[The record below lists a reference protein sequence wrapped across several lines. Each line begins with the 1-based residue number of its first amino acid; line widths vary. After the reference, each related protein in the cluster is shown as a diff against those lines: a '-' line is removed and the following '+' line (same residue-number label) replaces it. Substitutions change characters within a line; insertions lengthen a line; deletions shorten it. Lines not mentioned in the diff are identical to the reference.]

1 MSNDVFK
8 PETEKDEIPPASP
21 EEFLEALERADVYP
35 AVSIEGTPLPP
46 ECRIVVYTDPRS
58 AGADRFRLV
67 QIRLRSMQASRKLQS
82 VLITSPLPE
91 DGKSTVALNLA
102 TGLSDNGKCP
112 VLLLEADVHYSVV
125 KDFTARVRQ
134 RAVGI
139 EVSKALNPAQQV
151 IKIVNE
157 ELIATLGEPAR
168 LNLSG
173 PKPRLIMMV
182 GLQGSGKTTAAA
194 KLARLL
200 RGQGER
206 VLLVAADPYR
216 PAAIK
221 QLQTLG
227 DQVGVPV
234 YTETDVKPPDV
245 VAHAFSSGE
254 KGGVTVLIV
263 DTAGRSQIDQT
274 LMDELHAI
282 SKRVPASEVLLVVD
296 AMVGQEALHIAE
308 GFRDSVSLTGLIMT
322 KMDGDARGGAAISI
336 RSVTGVPIKYLGV
349 GEGVDALEAYDPGRL
364 SSRILGMGDILGLIE
379 KAESAYDEKLA
390 RNRLNACFRVSSPW
404 KISPTS
410 FARFEKWALSRRSSI
425 CCQAVWGR
433 WRARWTRKMPRIN

>member
-1 MSNDVFK
+1 
-8 PETEKDEIPPASP
+8 
-21 EEFLEALERADVYP
+21 
-35 AVSIEGTPLPP
+35 
-46 ECRIVVYTDPRS
+46 
-58 AGADRFRLV
+58 
-67 QIRLRSMQASRKLQS
+67 
-82 VLITSPLPE
+82 
-91 DGKSTVALNLA
+91 
-102 TGLSDNGKCP
+102 
-112 VLLLEADVHYSVV
+112 
-125 KDFTARVRQ
+125 
-134 RAVGI
+134 
-139 EVSKALNPAQQV
+139 
-151 IKIVNE
+151 
-157 ELIATLGEPAR
+157 
-168 LNLSG
+168 
-173 PKPRLIMMV
+173 MMV

-221 QLQTLG
+221 QLETLG

-263 DTAGRSQIDQT
+263 DTAGRSQLDQT

-379 KAESAYDEKLA
+379 KAESAYDEKVSQEQAQRMLSGKFTLEDFADQLRQIRKMGPLSQILDMLPGGMGQMA
-390 RNRLNACFRVSSPW
+390 RQVDPKDAENQLKMTEAIINSMTRQERKDPDVLNANRRRRIAHGSGTDVQDVNRLMKQFRDAQRMMKTLQKSG
-404 KISPTS
+404 
-410 FARFEKWALSRRSSI
+410 
-425 CCQAVWGR
+425 GR
-433 WRARWTRKMPRIN
+433 GMPRLFG